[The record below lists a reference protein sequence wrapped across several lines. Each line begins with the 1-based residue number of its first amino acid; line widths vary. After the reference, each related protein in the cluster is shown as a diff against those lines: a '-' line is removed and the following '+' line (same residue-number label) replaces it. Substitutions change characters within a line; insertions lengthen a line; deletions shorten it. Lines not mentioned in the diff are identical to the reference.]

1 MSGPETPNVDAVV
14 IGAGF
19 GGIYMLHKLR
29 DGLGLK
35 VRAYDKAGGVG
46 GTWYWNKYPGAM
58 SDTEAHI
65 YQYSFDKKMLQ
76 DWDWKNRYWNQPDIL
91 AYLQA
96 VVERHDLAKDIRL
109 NTGIESLV
117 FSNASNSWIVTTS
130 DGETVTARYAVC
142 ALGLLSKI
150 NLPDIKGRD
159 SFRGTMVHTGN
170 WPADLTLEG
179 KRIGVIGTGS
189 TGTQFICAAS
199 KLAGHLT
206 VFQRA
211 AQYSVPSGNGPVSKE
226 YVNNIKANY
235 DAIWEQVR
243 SSFVGFGFQE
253 SDVPAMSVS
262 EEERERVF
270 QEAWEKGNGFRFMFG
285 TFSDIAI
292 DPAANRA
299 ARLFIRKK
307 IAEIVN
313 DPETARKLTPTDL
326 YAKRPL
332 CNLDYYETFNRD
344 NVTLVSTKENPIIEI
359 TPRGVLTDDGVEY
372 ELDVLVFAT
381 GFDAVDGNYH
391 QMDIRGRG
399 GRSIHQHWKD
409 GPTTYLGVAT
419 AGFPNMFMILGANSC
434 FANIP
439 PVIEAQVEFISE
451 LISRAQRTGAVVEP
465 TDEAEG
471 YWTATCKQIAD
482 TTLFAKT
489 ESWIFGANIPG
500 KPHTVLFYM
509 GGLAPYRQMLA
520 DVARADYAGFFQH
533 PALIQR
539 FQRAGSVG

>member
-1 MSGPETPNVDAVV
+1 MSDTQTLSVDAVV

-29 DGLGLK
+29 NGLGLK

-46 GTWYWNKYPGAM
+46 GTWYWNKYPGAL

-65 YQYSFDKKMLQ
+65 YQYSFDKEMLQ
-76 DWDWKNRYWNQPDIL
+76 DWDWKNRYWNQADIL

-96 VVERHDLAKDIRL
+96 VVERHDLGKDIRL
-109 NTGIESLV
+109 NTSIESLV
-117 FSNASNSWIVTTS
+117 FNDANNNWTVTTG
-130 DGETVTARYAVC
+130 DAETVTARYVVC

-159 SFRGTMVHTGN
+159 SFRGAMVHTGD
-170 WPADLTLEG
+170 WPADLTLAG
-179 KRIGVIGTGS
+179 KRVGVIGTGS

-206 VFQRA
+206 VFQRS
-211 AQYSVPSGNGPVSKE
+211 AQYSVPSGNGPVGEE
-226 YVNNIKANY
+226 YVKKIKANY
-235 DAIWEQVR
+235 DQIWEQVR

-253 SDVPAMSVS
+253 SEVPAMSVS
-262 EEERERVF
+262 EEERDRVF

-285 TFSDIAI
+285 TFSDVAI

-307 IAEIVN
+307 IAEIVK

-326 YAKRPL
+326 YAKRPI
-332 CNLDYYETFNRD
+332 CNLDYYEIFNRD

-399 GRSIHQHWKD
+399 GRTIQQHWKD

-419 AGFPNMFMILGANSC
+419 TGFPNMFMVLGANSC

-439 PVIEAQVEFISE
+439 PVIEAQVEFISD
-451 LISRAQRTGAVVEP
+451 LIGRAQRTGAAVEP
-465 TDEAEG
+465 TDEAES

-533 PALIQR
+533 PALIMR

>member
-1 MSGPETPNVDAVV
+1 MSDPQTPNVDAVV

-29 DGLGLK
+29 NGLGLK

-46 GTWYWNKYPGAM
+46 GTWYWNKYPGAL

-65 YQYSFDKKMLQ
+65 YQYSFDKEMLQ
-76 DWDWKNRYWNQPDIL
+76 AWDWKNRYWNQADIL

-96 VVERHDLAKDIRL
+96 VVERHDLAKDIQL
-109 NTGIESLV
+109 NTNIESLV
-117 FSNASNSWIVTTS
+117 FNDASNSWTVTTG
-130 DGETVTARYAVC
+130 DGETVTARHVVC

-150 NLPDIKGRD
+150 NLPDIKGRG
-159 SFRGTMVHTGN
+159 SFRGKMVHTGH

-179 KRIGVIGTGS
+179 KRVGVIGTGS

-206 VFQRA
+206 VFQRS

-226 YVNNIKANY
+226 YVKKIKANY
-235 DAIWEQVR
+235 DQTWEQVR

-253 SDVPAMSVS
+253 SEVPAMSVS

-285 TFSDIAI
+285 TFSDVAI

-307 IAEIVN
+307 IAEIVK

-326 YAKRPL
+326 YAKRPI

-359 TPRGVLTDDGVEY
+359 TPRGVLTDDGVE
-372 ELDVLVFAT
+372 
-381 GFDAVDGNYH
+381 H
-391 QMDIRGRG
+391 
-399 GRSIHQHWKD
+399 
-409 GPTTYLGVAT
+409 
-419 AGFPNMFMILGANSC
+419 
-434 FANIP
+434 
-439 PVIEAQVEFISE
+439 
-451 LISRAQRTGAVVEP
+451 
-465 TDEAEG
+465 
-471 YWTATCKQIAD
+471 
-482 TTLFAKT
+482 
-489 ESWIFGANIPG
+489 
-500 KPHTVLFYM
+500 
-509 GGLAPYRQMLA
+509 
-520 DVARADYAGFFQH
+520 
-533 PALIQR
+533 
-539 FQRAGSVG
+539 

>member
-1 MSGPETPNVDAVV
+1 MSNPQTWNVDAVV

-29 DGLGLK
+29 NGLGLK

-46 GTWYWNKYPGAM
+46 GTWYWNKYPGAL

-76 DWDWKNRYWNQPDIL
+76 DWDWKNRYWNQADIL

-96 VVERHDLAKDIRL
+96 VVERHDLGKDIQL
-109 NTGIESLV
+109 NTSIESLV
-117 FSNASNSWIVTTS
+117 FNDASNSWTVTTG
-130 DGETVTARYAVC
+130 DGETVTARHVVC

-159 SFRGTMVHTGN
+159 SFRGAMVHTGH

-179 KRIGVIGTGS
+179 KRVGVIGTGS
-189 TGTQFICAAS
+189 TGAQFICAAS

-206 VFQRA
+206 VFQRS
-211 AQYSVPSGNGPVSKE
+211 AQYSVPSGNGPVSRE
-226 YVNNIKANY
+226 YVKKIKANY
-235 DAIWEQVR
+235 DQIWEQVR

-262 EEERERVF
+262 EKERERVF
-270 QEAWEKGNGFRFMFG
+270 QQAWEKGNGFRFMFG
-285 TFSDIAI
+285 TFSDVAI

-307 IAEIVN
+307 IAETVK

-326 YAKRPL
+326 YAKRPI

-359 TPRGVLTDDGVEY
+359 TPRGVLTDDGVEH

-399 GRSIHQHWKD
+399 GRTIQQHWKD

-419 AGFPNMFMILGANSC
+419 SGFPNMFMVLGANSC

-439 PVIEAQVEFISE
+439 PVIETQVEFISD
-451 LISRAQRTGAVVEP
+451 LISRAQRTGAAVEA
-465 TDEAEG
+465 TQEAEG

-533 PALIQR
+533 PALIMR

>member
-1 MSGPETPNVDAVV
+1 MSDPQTPNVDAVV

-19 GGIYMLHKLR
+19 GGIYTLHKLR
-29 DGLGLK
+29 NGLGLK

-46 GTWYWNKYPGAM
+46 GTWYWNKYPGAL

-65 YQYSFDKKMLQ
+65 YQYSFDKEMLQ
-76 DWDWKNRYWNQPDIL
+76 AWDWKNRYWNQADIL

-96 VVERHDLAKDIRL
+96 VVERHDLAKDIQL
-109 NTGIESLV
+109 NTNIESLV
-117 FSNASNSWIVTTS
+117 FNDASNSWTVTTG
-130 DGETVTARYAVC
+130 DGETVTARHVVC

-159 SFRGTMVHTGN
+159 SFRGTMVHTGH

-179 KRIGVIGTGS
+179 KRVGVIGTGS
-189 TGTQFICAAS
+189 TGAQFICAAS

-206 VFQRA
+206 VFQRS

-226 YVNNIKANY
+226 YVKKIKANY
-235 DAIWEQVR
+235 DQTWEQVR

-253 SDVPAMSVS
+253 SNVPAMSVS

-307 IAEIVN
+307 IAEIVK
-313 DPETARKLTPTDL
+313 DPETARKLTPTDA
-326 YAKRPL
+326 YAKRPI

-359 TPRGVLTDDGVEY
+359 TPMGVLTDDGVEY

-399 GRSIHQHWKD
+399 GRTIQQHWKD

-419 AGFPNMFMILGANSC
+419 TGFPNMFMVLGANSC

-439 PVIEAQVEFISE
+439 PVIETQVEFISD
-451 LISRAQRTGAVVEP
+451 LISRAQRAGAAVEP
-465 TDEAEG
+465 TEEAES

-482 TTLFAKT
+482 ATLFAKT

-500 KPHTVLFYM
+500 KPHTVLFYT

-533 PALIQR
+533 PALIMR

>member
-1 MSGPETPNVDAVV
+1 
-14 IGAGF
+14 
-19 GGIYMLHKLR
+19 
-29 DGLGLK
+29 
-35 VRAYDKAGGVG
+35 
-46 GTWYWNKYPGAM
+46 
-58 SDTEAHI
+58 
-65 YQYSFDKKMLQ
+65 MLQ
-76 DWDWKNRYWNQPDIL
+76 AWDWKNRYWNQADIL

-96 VVERHDLAKDIRL
+96 VVERHDLAKDIQL
-109 NTGIESLV
+109 NTNIESLV
-117 FSNASNSWIVTTS
+117 FNDASNSWTVTTG
-130 DGETVTARYAVC
+130 DGETVTARHVVC

-159 SFRGTMVHTGN
+159 SFRGTMVHTGH

-179 KRIGVIGTGS
+179 KRVGVIGTGS
-189 TGTQFICAAS
+189 TGAQFICAAS

-206 VFQRA
+206 VFQRS

-226 YVNNIKANY
+226 YVKKIKANY
-235 DAIWEQVR
+235 DQTWEQVR

-253 SDVPAMSVS
+253 SNVPAMSVS

-307 IAEIVN
+307 IAEIVK
-313 DPETARKLTPTDL
+313 DPETARKLTPTDA
-326 YAKRPL
+326 YAKRPI

-399 GRSIHQHWKD
+399 GRTIQQHWKD

-419 AGFPNMFMILGANSC
+419 TGFPNMFMVLGANSC

-439 PVIEAQVEFISE
+439 PVIEAQVEFISD
-451 LISRAQRTGAVVEP
+451 LISRAQRTGAAVEP
-465 TDEAEG
+465 TVEAES
-471 YWTATCKQIAD
+471 YWTATCQQIAAA
-482 TTLFAKT
+482 TLFAKT

-533 PALIQR
+533 PALIMR

>member
-1 MSGPETPNVDAVV
+1 M
-14 IGAGF
+14 
-19 GGIYMLHKLR
+19 
-29 DGLGLK
+29 
-35 VRAYDKAGGVG
+35 
-46 GTWYWNKYPGAM
+46 
-58 SDTEAHI
+58 
-65 YQYSFDKKMLQ
+65 
-76 DWDWKNRYWNQPDIL
+76 
-91 AYLQA
+91 
-96 VVERHDLAKDIRL
+96 
-109 NTGIESLV
+109 
-117 FSNASNSWIVTTS
+117 
-130 DGETVTARYAVC
+130 C

-159 SFRGTMVHTGN
+159 SFRGRMVHTGD

-179 KRIGVIGTGS
+179 KRVGVIGTGS

-206 VFQRA
+206 VFQRS
-211 AQYSVPSGNGPVSKE
+211 AQYSVPSGNGPVSEE
-226 YVNNIKANY
+226 YVKKIKANY
-235 DAIWEQVR
+235 DQIWKQVR

-253 SDVPAMSVS
+253 SEVPAMSVS

-285 TFSDIAI
+285 TFSDVAI

-307 IAEIVN
+307 IAEIVK

-326 YAKRPL
+326 YAKRPI

-359 TPRGVLTDDGVEY
+359 TPRGVLTDDGVEH
-372 ELDVLVFAT
+372 ELDVLIFAT

-399 GRSIHQHWKD
+399 GRTIQQHWKD

-419 AGFPNMFMILGANSC
+419 SGFPNMFMVLGANSC

-439 PVIEAQVEFISE
+439 PVIETQVEFISD
-451 LISRAQRTGAVVEP
+451 LISRPQRTGAAVEA
-465 TDEAEG
+465 TQEAES
-471 YWTATCKQIAD
+471 YWTATCKQIAY

-509 GGLAPYRQMLA
+509 GGLAPYRQLLA

-533 PALIQR
+533 PALIMRQERAPLYHPGGVHDGRRPPGRDCVQR
-539 FQRAGSVG
+539 RRTEQS